1 MGSCISKCRPR
12 PSSNKHKEDHSL
24 LVQDKLVIISQSPTI
39 PDINPLIPNKQQP
52 NSSLISSPSPSSDSC
67 TSNITTTSTCST
79 STLSSSSST
88 CSSSALVSKDRS
100 FSNDFL
106 WARLKENPHIIPHGL
121 LDPLKETPVKVVA
134 PKFPTRK
141 LDSSSSKS
149 AVQGRIG
156 LPPQKRSR
164 ERSSSPT
171 LAPERSFRKE
181 FERPQ
186 PTSSLP
192 RRNFGSPSPS
202 RRFNGDPCRGIPIN
216 APKRCNSP
224 NRGNSPKRKEN
235 LQLRSPLNKVSRDG
249 SSQLMR
255 KRETC
260 THHIQ
265 DGIGIDDQNSV
276 GAMVLN
282 KDSNSLPMD
291 DLNNPL
297 ISLDCF
303 IFL

>member
-12 PSSNKHKEDHSL
+12 PPSHKHKQESL
-24 LVQDKLVIISQSPTI
+24 LVHDKLVISQAPTI
-39 PDINPLIPNKQQP
+39 PDHIPLPNKQS
-52 NSSLISSPSPSSDSC
+52 NSLISSPSPSSDSC
-67 TSNITTTSTCST
+67 ISNITTTSTCST
-79 STLSSSSST
+79 STLSSSSSST

-100 FSNDFL
+100 FSNEFL

-121 LDPLKETPVKVVA
+121 DPVKETPVKGLKSVA

-141 LDSSSSKS
+141 LDSSPSKS
-149 AVQGRIG
+149 GRIG
-156 LPPQKRSR
+156 LPPQKRGR
-164 ERSSSPT
+164 DSSPT
-171 LAPERSFRKE
+171 LSQQRSFRKE
-181 FERPQ
+181 FERTQ
-186 PTSSLP
+186 STSSSLP

-202 RRFNGDPCRGIPIN
+202 RRFNGDPCSRGIPLN
-216 APKRCNSP
+216 ATKRSNSP
-224 NRGNSPKRKEN
+224 NRSCARKEN
-235 LQLRSPLNKVSRDG
+235 LQLRSPINKVSRDG
-249 SSQLMR
+249 LSQLMR

-265 DGIGIDDQNSV
+265 DGINNDQNSV
-276 GAMVLN
+276 GAMVCN
-282 KDSNSLPMD
+282 KDSNSLPID